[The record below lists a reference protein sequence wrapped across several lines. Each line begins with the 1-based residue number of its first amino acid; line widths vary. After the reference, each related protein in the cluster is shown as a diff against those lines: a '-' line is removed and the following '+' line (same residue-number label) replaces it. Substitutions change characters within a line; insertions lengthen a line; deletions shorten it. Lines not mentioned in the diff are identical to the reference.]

1 MRRIPIAVLATL
13 LALVVLGA
21 PAAAGGCVNEARPTE
36 GTGPT
41 VTIAKCQ
48 FISGLL
54 RVPVGTT
61 VTWTNAD
68 FLPHEVSGAGWGR
81 TQSML
86 MNGESYSHDFTEA
99 GIYPY
104 FCPLHP
110 GMAAVV
116 FVGDA
121 AMTGPDPQPVATKL
135 EAPPRAPAEAPATGA
150 WVTTAV
156 LMSLLVGVTSFAAGR
171 YLGR

>member
-1 MRRIPIAVLATL
+1 MRRIPIAVLMAVLAFVL
-13 LALVVLGA
+13 LSV
-21 PAAAGGCVNEARPTE
+21 PASAGGCINEAQPTE
-36 GTGPT
+36 GTDPA

-48 FISGLL
+48 FTSALL
-54 RVPVGTT
+54 RVAAGTT

-68 FLPHEVSGAGWGR
+68 FLPHEISGVGWGR

-86 MNGESYSHDFTEA
+86 MNGESYSHEFKA
-99 GIYPY
+99 PGIYPY

-116 FVGDA
+116 FVGDVA
-121 AMTGPDPQPVATKL
+121 APEPAATDL
-135 EAPPRAPAEAPATGA
+135 EAAPRGPAEPSASGA
-150 WVTTAV
+150 WLGTAF
-156 LMSLLVGVTSFAAGR
+156 LASILVGVTSFAAGR